1 MPFVSFIVGFRNRD
15 LERVQV
21 FLESLSRQTDKD
33 FELIFVDY
41 GSDNI
46 LSEKLKP
53 LVSIY
58 QFAKYYF
65 FNSRGQNW
73 NRSKCLNFA
82 FSKATGNYIFTA
94 DIDFVFINNFI
105 SLLKTTSVPTVARYY
120 SFGYLSQ
127 KYSQNIDL
135 SKNEHPTEAYS
146 NIDTIGALLL
156 SRELFSYLNGYDEF
170 YEIWGVE
177 DNDILKRIQLS
188 NYKIEFCSDKNLIW
202 HIWHLPAKKADILP
216 DGWLRFLGD
225 YYDEKFSPE
234 KKDILNY
241 FCELDN
247 TRPIISKLENAERFD
262 DVKYSASYLM
272 IYLKDEIMK
281 LNSNEVI
288 CFKFNVDEY
297 LKYSNSNLN
306 KLVVVINKLF
316 DKFSLP
322 VTLSNKN
329 MLIFGTEKKIKDT
342 LQYFIK
348 YNHYLLKDHYMYD
361 DLIKDGFYVMKK

>member
-1 MPFVSFIVGFRNRD
+1 MPFLSFIVGFRNRD
-15 LERVQV
+15 LDRVHV
-21 FLESLSRQTDKD
+21 FLESLSRQTDRD

-41 GSDNI
+41 GSDEL

-53 LVSIY
+53 LVSKY
-58 QFAKYYF
+58 QFAQYYF
-65 FNSRGQNW
+65 VNSRGQNW

-82 FSKATGNYIFTA
+82 FSKASGSYIFTA

-105 SLLKTTSVPTVARYY
+105 SLLKTTSVSSVARYY

-135 SKNEHPTEAYS
+135 NKTEHPTEAYS
-146 NIDTIGALLL
+146 DIDTIGALLL
-156 SRELFSYLNGYDEF
+156 SREIFSYLQGYDEF

-225 YYDEKFSPE
+225 YFDHKFSHE
-234 KKDILNY
+234 KKDIVNY
-241 FCELDN
+241 LCELDN
-247 TRPIISKLENAERFD
+247 SRPIISNFETARSLT

-272 IYLKDEIMK
+272 IFLKNEILK
-281 LNSNEVI
+281 LNSNEVV

-297 LKYSNSNLN
+297 HKFSNSNLN
-306 KLVVVINKLF
+306 KLVLFVNNVF
-316 DKFSLP
+316 DKFNLP
-322 VTLSNKN
+322 VTILNRN
-329 MLIFGTEKKIKDT
+329 MMIFNTEKKIRDT

-348 YNHYLLKDHYMYD
+348 YNHHLIKDHYMHD
-361 DLIKDGFYVMKK
+361 DLINDGFYVMKK